1 MEEEPDVM
9 DLFHF
14 SREGI
19 SMKKKKFT
27 SRTLFLIIDYTILT
41 ILGLTCLLPLIH
53 ILAMSLSSSA
63 AVTRGEVGLWPVEF
77 TLQSYRYVLDKKEF
91 WTAALVTVER
101 VVLGVTVNMVLTV
114 LAAYPLSKEKWE
126 FHGRSVYTWFFV
138 ITMLFSG
145 GLIPTYLVVYNVG
158 LINSIWALILPGA
171 VPVYNVILMMNFFR
185 STPKAL
191 EEAARIDGAG
201 HFRVLWNVYVPLA
214 KPSLATVLLFSFV
227 GHWNDWFAGLLYMQ
241 RTEKYPLQSY
251 LRTVI
256 IQQSLMNQNNVVD
269 LKELANVSDRTKN
282 AAQIFIAMIP
292 ILIIYPM
299 LQKHFAKGLVMGSVK
314 E

>member
-1 MEEEPDVM
+1 MI
-9 DLFHF
+9 F
-14 SREGI
+14 
-19 SMKKKKFT
+19 
-27 SRTLFLIIDYTILT
+27 DYTLLA

-53 ILAMSLSSSA
+53 ILAMSFSSSG
-63 AVTRGEVGLWPVEF
+63 AVTRGDVGLVPVDF
-77 TLQSYRYVLDKKEF
+77 TLQSYKYVVEKQEF
-91 WTAALVTVER
+91 WTATLVSVER
-101 VVLGVTVNMVLTV
+101 VALGVAVNMVLTV

-145 GLIPTYLVVYNVG
+145 GLIPTYLVVYNTG
-158 LINSIWALILPGA
+158 LINSIWAMILPGA
-171 VPVYNVILMMNFFR
+171 VPVYNVILLMNFFR

-201 HFRVLWNVYVPLA
+201 QFRVMWDIYVPLA
-214 KPSLATVLLFSFV
+214 KPALATVLLFAFV
-227 GHWNDWFAGLLYMQ
+227 AHWNDWFAGLLYMQ

-269 LKELANVSDRTKN
+269 LEELAKISDRTKN

-292 ILIIYPM
+292 ILLIYPV

-314 E
+314 G

>member
-1 MEEEPDVM
+1 
-9 DLFHF
+9 
-14 SREGI
+14 
-19 SMKKKKFT
+19 MKYKKFT
-27 SRTLFLIIDYTILT
+27 SRTLFLIIDYIILLA
-41 ILGLTCLLPLIH
+41 LGLTCLLPLIH
-53 ILAMSLSSSA
+53 ILAMSFSSSG
-63 AVTRGEVGLWPVEF
+63 AVTRGEVGLLPVEF
-77 TLQSYRYVLDKKEF
+77 TLQSYKYVLDKSEF
-91 WTAALVTVER
+91 WMAAGVSVLR
-101 VVLGVTVNMVLTV
+101 VALGVTVNMVLTI
-114 LAAYPLSKEKWE
+114 LAAYPLSKENWE
-126 FHGRSVYTWFFV
+126 FHGRTVYTWFFI

-145 GLIPTYLVVYNVG
+145 GLIPTYLVVYNAK

-185 STPKAL
+185 STPRSL

-201 HFRVLWNVYVPLA
+201 RFKVLLNIYIPLA

-227 GHWNDWFAGLLYMQ
+227 GHWNDWFSGLLYMQ

-256 IQQSLMNQNNVVD
+256 IQQSLISQNNAVD
-269 LKELANVSDRTKN
+269 LQELANISDRTKN

-292 ILIIYPM
+292 ILLVYPM
-299 LQKHFAKGLVMGSVK
+299 LQKHFTKGLIMGSVK

>member
-1 MEEEPDVM
+1 M
-9 DLFHF
+9 
-14 SREGI
+14 R
-19 SMKKKKFT
+19 KKKFT
-27 SRTLFLIIDYTILT
+27 SRTLFLIFDYTLLT
-41 ILGLTCLLPLIH
+41 ILGLTCLLPMIH
-53 ILAMSLSSSA
+53 ILAMSFSSSG
-63 AVTRGEVGLWPVEF
+63 AVTRGEVGLVPVEF
-77 TLQSYRYVLDKKEF
+77 TLQSYKYVLDKQEF
-91 WTAALVTVER
+91 WTATLISVER
-101 VVLGVTVNMVLTV
+101 VVLGVAVNMVLTV

-145 GLIPTYLVVYNVG
+145 GLIPTYLVVYNTG

-171 VPVYNVILMMNFFR
+171 VPVYNVILLMNFFR

-201 HFRVLWNVYVPLA
+201 QFRVMMNIYVPLA
-214 KPSLATVLLFSFV
+214 KPALATVLLFAFV

-241 RTEKYPLQSY
+241 RTDKYPLQSY

-256 IQQSLMNQNNVVD
+256 IQQSLMNQNNAVD
-269 LKELANVSDRTKN
+269 LEQLANISDRTKN
-282 AAQIFIAMIP
+282 AAQIFIAMLP
-292 ILIIYPM
+292 ILFVYPL

-314 E
+314 G